1 MKILQGLRKS
11 VNRNAEYYKKKLG
24 EKKKKKT
31 GKISAEMKAELKA
44 LNSRMNNAKEQIR
57 FLKDRIMEI
66 TQSEQ
71 QIESQM
77 KKMKAI

>member
-1 MKILQGLRKS
+1 MKILYGLRKS

-24 EKKKKKT
+24 EKKKKT

-57 FLKDRIMEI
+57 FLKDRIREI
-66 TQSEQ
+66 TQSE
-71 QIESQM
+71 
-77 KKMKAI
+77 